1 MVIGAHDPCQ
11 GSPTW
16 PFGFVSLDASQS
28 EYNSTF
34 ILLNDLRD
42 EGRAFSLNGSS
53 APIERPIYFPG
64 YYLQAHPYGDR
75 EGNDHQ
81 QQRKG
86 IEDPATHAKTF
97 TVDA

>member
-1 MVIGAHDPCQ
+1 MIVQQNQCY
-11 GSPTW
+11 TW
-16 PFGFVSLDASQS
+16 PLGFVSLDASQS

-42 EGRAFSLNGSS
+42 EGRAFSVNGSS
-53 APIERPIYFPG
+53 THTERPICSPG

-81 QQRKG
+81 QERK
-86 IEDPATHAKTF
+86 EKQDPATYTKPLTL
-97 TVDA
+97 DA